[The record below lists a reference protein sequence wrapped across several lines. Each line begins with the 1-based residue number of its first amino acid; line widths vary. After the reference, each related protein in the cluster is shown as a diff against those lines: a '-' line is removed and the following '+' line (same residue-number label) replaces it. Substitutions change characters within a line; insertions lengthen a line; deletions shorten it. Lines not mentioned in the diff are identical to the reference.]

1 MGTGEGSDVEERF
14 RGEALA
20 ALLRSASGW
29 VWETDE
35 NHRLTWISKEFQ
47 TVTGLDPK
55 RFIGRSRI
63 TLARNAFHP
72 VGDVEAHERLL
83 AQRQPFGQ
91 FVYDLEGGPQDCRWI
106 SVSGFPIFDEE
117 HQFCGYR
124 GVAQNVTPIMGL
136 LRDADRS
143 NDDTDPKERYP
154 GSGGHF
160 ARLMT
165 ALDVTRDA
173 LCCYDADDRLVL
185 SNQAMH
191 VMYAGL
197 EDFIR
202 PGTSFE
208 ALLRAGVER
217 GILSTEGADPEV
229 WLQKVLALRS
239 CEDAFESVI
248 RFTDGRW
255 IMHRE
260 KRTADGG
267 TIGICTDIT
276 RLRRHEDAL
285 AAALEKA
292 KLAEAILDE
301 LPNPVFA
308 KDQDLRFVL
317 VNRAFK
323 RTLGVEVPD
332 ILGRR
337 ATDFTS
343 PELAE
348 SFERSERHVLET
360 HEDFEIEEDFDQPG
374 IGKYRIVRKCRVE
387 TESGTPYV
395 VGALFDISDIRK
407 RENDAEDARR
417 QLAEVLETLPAG
429 VVIYDRDDR
438 YVLANRKMQE
448 ALPAMIPAMRPGKS
462 LRHAVE
468 LAHDAGYFR
477 QSGDAELDAL
487 YDTDREAWIEGY
499 LKSYQVRHRIFERS
513 HANGRWVKAID
524 TRTEDGTF
532 VGVRVDITELK
543 QREAE
548 LQAAREEA
556 VLADRAKSEFLANMS
571 HEIRTPM
578 NGVLGMTELLAKTD
592 LTAKQKT
599 FTDIILKSGNA
610 LLTIINDILD
620 FSKIDAGHIV
630 LEAEPFYLGEAVGDV
645 ATLMSSRAK
654 EKDIELIV
662 RVDPGITRA
671 VVGDVGRV
679 RQILTNLV
687 GNAVKF
693 TEKGHVLVNVSGS
706 DTPEGELALQFSVTD
721 TGIGIPKNKL
731 HLVFDKFSQVDASS
745 TRRHEG
751 TGLGLA
757 ITSRLVGLMGG
768 QIGVE
773 SVEGRGSTFWFT
785 LTLPKAAGVTQQPL
799 APREVKNARV
809 LVVDDNSVNRM
820 ILREQMEYWG
830 FDACVARNALEGLEV
845 LRAVARMGLRVDC
858 MVVDYQMP
866 GMNGLEMVEAI
877 RAEPEIAEVPV
888 VLLTSVDQSLS
899 GFGARE
905 LSIAAH
911 LIKPARSSALLEA
924 MITAMQTTV
933 DGPTTGSLSGGDTAA
948 TAVGDAG
955 ELAETL
961 REVEKVSPDD
971 DGTSPGIDVLV
982 AEDNEVNQLVFRQIL
997 SEAGLRFEI
1006 VENGRRALEECARK
1020 KPRLILMDV
1029 SMPEMNGL
1037 EATREIR
1044 QRETGARTR
1053 VPIIGVTAH
1062 ALKGDRELC
1071 LEAGM
1076 DDYLSKPIS
1085 PRALLEKINSW
1096 VNSLSVKSIQK

>member
-1 MGTGEGSDVEERF
+1 MGTGEDSDVGQRF
-14 RGEALA
+14 CGDELA
-20 ALLRSASGW
+20 ALLRSAPGW
-29 VWETDE
+29 VWEADE
-35 NHRLTWISKEFQ
+35 AHRLTWISEEFERI
-47 TVTGLDPK
+47 TGLNRE

-83 AQRQPFGQ
+83 AAREPFSQ
-91 FVYDLEGGPQDCRWI
+91 FVYDLEGGPPDCRWI
-106 SVSGFPIFDEE
+106 SVSGFPLFDD
-117 HQFCGYR
+117 HGRFYGYR
-124 GVAQNVTPIMGL
+124 GVACNVTPMMEL
-136 LRDADRS
+136 LRGAAGAGDGAGLHEHR
-143 NDDTDPKERYP
+143 T
-154 GSGGHF
+154 GSGGHL
-160 ARLMT
+160 ARLMA

-173 LCCYDADDRLVL
+173 FCCYDADDRLVL
-185 SNQAMH
+185 SNQAMLD
-191 VMYAGL
+191 MYAGL
-197 EDFIR
+197 EDVIR

-208 ALLRAGVER
+208 ALLRAGLER
-217 GILSTEGADPEV
+217 RILSSEGLEPEV
-229 WLQKVLALRS
+229 WLRRVLDLRS
-239 CEDAFESVI
+239 REEAFESVL

-255 IMHRE
+255 VMHRE
-260 KRTADGG
+260 KRTEDGG
-267 TIGICTDIT
+267 AIGICTDIT
-276 RLRRHEDAL
+276 GLKRHEGAL

-317 VNRAFK
+317 ANRAFK
-323 RTLGVEVPD
+323 RTLGDEATE

-337 ATDFTS
+337 AADFTT

-348 SFERSERHVLET
+348 TFESSERRVLET
-360 HEDFEIEEDFDQPG
+360 REDFEVEEDFDQPG

-462 LRHAVE
+462 LRDAVE

-477 QSGDAELDAL
+477 QSGDPGLDAL
-487 YDTDREAWIEGY
+487 YDTDREAWITGY
-499 LKSYQVRHRIFERS
+499 LRSYHVRHRIFERS

-578 NGVLGMTELLAKTD
+578 NGVLGMTELLAKTE

-599 FTDIILKSGNA
+599 FADIILKSGNA

-654 EKDIELIV
+654 EKDLELIV

-706 DTPEGELALQFSVTD
+706 DTPDGALALQFSVTD
-721 TGIGIPKNKL
+721 TGIGIPKEKL
-731 HLVFDKFSQVDASS
+731 HLIFDKFSQVDASS

-757 ITSRLVGLMGG
+757 ITSRLVDLMGG
-768 QIGVE
+768 EIGVE

-785 LTLPKAAGVTQQPL
+785 LILPKAAGATPQPL
-799 APREVKNARV
+799 APREVSNARV

-820 ILREQMEYWG
+820 ILREQMEHWG
-830 FDACVARNALEGLEV
+830 FDACVARDAGEGLDV
-845 LRAVARMGLRVDC
+845 LRAAAKLGLRVDC
-858 MVVDYQMP
+858 AVVDYQMP
-866 GMNGLEMVEAI
+866 GMNGLEMVEAM
-877 RAEPEIAEVPV
+877 RADRAIADVPV

-905 LSIAAH
+905 LSIASH

-924 MITAMQTTV
+924 MVAAMQPTQAAAPVGEAGMAWEPVPEGATRSAEADDAALQG
-933 DGPTTGSLSGGDTAA
+933 DGEISSD
-948 TAVGDAG
+948 
-955 ELAETL
+955 
-961 REVEKVSPDD
+961 
-971 DGTSPGIDVLV
+971 IDVLV

-997 SEAGLRFEI
+997 SEAGLRFDI
-1006 VENGRRALEECARK
+1006 VESGKHALEAHRRR

-1029 SMPEMNGL
+1029 SMPGMSGL

-1044 QRETGARTR
+1044 HREREMRTR

-1096 VNSLSVKSIQK
+1096 VSFVHSKSIIK